1 MPSRPPARLTAVARA
16 QHRARLAAIFSG
28 AAAARVDELLAGTE
42 AAVQSTVLRNGKR
55 KQLTDAAVGAVIA
68 TLERYAAAHGDPAA
82 LTARVNCASAPLSV
96 ADMLAE
102 RAAVQAAQRKRA
114 ADDALA
120 ACVVTDAHHEAA
132 KNGVLIPNE
141 LQGKGKMAP
150 QDANGGALM
159 DLSVVLG

>member
-1 MPSRPPARLTAVARA
+1 MAMYAKNKKNSRGG
-16 QHRARLAAIFSG
+16 SW
-28 AAAARVDELLAGTE
+28 
-42 AAVQSTVLRNGKR
+42 
-55 KQLTDAAVGAVIA
+55 
-68 TLERYAAAHGDPAA
+68 
-82 LTARVNCASAPLSV
+82 SV
-96 ADMLAE
+96 
-102 RAAVQAAQRKRA
+102 